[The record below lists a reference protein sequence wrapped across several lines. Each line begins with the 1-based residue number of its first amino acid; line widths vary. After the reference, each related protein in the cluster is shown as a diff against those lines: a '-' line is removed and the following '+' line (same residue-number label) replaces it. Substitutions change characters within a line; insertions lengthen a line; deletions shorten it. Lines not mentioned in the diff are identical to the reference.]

1 MIAYL
6 TENCVPC
13 KCGSTPV
20 WSREQDG
27 TYWIF
32 CPNQECAF
40 FMAEFDD
47 YQDLQSA
54 IGFWNDSFGKERK

>member
-6 TENCVPC
+6 TEDTVPC
-13 KCGSTPV
+13 KCGTYPV
-20 WSREQDG
+20 WYPELDH

-32 CPNQECAF
+32 CPNKDCAF

-47 YQDLQSA
+47 FQDLQSA
-54 IGFWNDSFGKERK
+54 IGFWNDSFGKDVK